1 MHARLLAITFGLLL
15 ATGCAKRLIPGTEI
29 VENDDT
35 TAIISVMNQYR
46 VAVEGRDV
54 DRVLSLVAKDF
65 HDDRGTPTPED
76 DVDAQT
82 LPAALK
88 DEFSRAQ
95 NIRLNIDVRDIDV
108 EDGTATAIY
117 YYTLRYELPGLTE
130 RPQSAAELKKMM
142 FQRIDD
148 QWKIVGGI

>member
-1 MHARLLAITFGLLL
+1 MHRIGNRQFLTAGLGL
-15 ATGCAKRLIPGTEI
+15 TGLGIGSAMAAMPW
-29 VENDDT
+29 VASADT
-35 TAIISVMNQYR
+35 TADAVSSIDLGGLALPDAADSASSFDFSNMALSIDGYSV
-46 VAVEGRDV
+46 
-54 DRVLSLVAKDF
+54 F
-65 HDDRGTPTPED
+65 
-76 DVDAQT
+76 
-82 LPAALK
+82 
-88 DEFSRAQ
+88 
-95 NIRLNIDVRDIDV
+95 